1 MNRSGRECI
10 SVTKTEKFSKIDEIM
25 CIGCGVCINRC
36 PFAAIKIINIP
47 SNLDKDTSHRY
58 GPNSFKL
65 HRMPIPRKG
74 QILGLV
80 GANGTGKSTAIK
92 ILSGKIRPNLGNFED
107 EPSWA
112 DVIKHYRGSELQ
124 N

>member
-1 MNRSGRECI
+1 
-10 SVTKTEKFSKIDEIM
+10 M

-36 PFAAIKIINIP
+36 PFAAITIINIP
-47 SNLDKDTSHRY
+47 TNLDKDTSHRY

-92 ILSGKIRPNLGNFED
+92 ILSGKIRPNLGQYED
-107 EPSWA
+107 EPSWG
-112 DVIKHYRGSELQ
+112 DVIKHFRGSELQ

>member
-1 MNRSGRECI
+1 
-10 SVTKTEKFSKIDEIM
+10 VTKTEKFCKIDEIM

-107 EPSWA
+107 EPGWN
-112 DVIKHYRGSELQ
+112 DVIKH
-124 N
+124 